1 MSEINDP
8 APRSVELTR
17 TATGHYTAR
26 NSEGAEIE
34 FGRGEGLLTPVELL
48 LAAIAGCSAIDV
60 DVATSRSAEPSEFRV
75 EATGRKVV
83 EENGANRL
91 DGLNL
96 SFHLSFPDDDAGR
109 KAAGMVQRLVTL
121 SHDKYCTVSRTVEH
135 GAAVGHDLHVGIDD
149 RGLHVR
155 TGPDHGTRQDD
166 TVPDPRTRLD
176 DRPGPHD
183 GMLDRPVDHRAVPE
197 Q

>member
-26 NSEGAEIE
+26 NAEGAEIA
-34 FGRGEGLLTPVELL
+34 FGRGEGLLSPVELL

-75 EATGRKVV
+75 EATGRKIL

-91 DGLNL
+91 EDLHL
-96 SFHLSFPDDDAGR
+96 SFHLAFPDDAAGR

-135 GAAVGHDLHVGIDD
+135 GTAVGHDVSVG
-149 RGLHVR
+149 V
-155 TGPDHGTRQDD
+155 
-166 TVPDPRTRLD
+166 
-176 DRPGPHD
+176 D
-183 GMLDRPVDHRAVPE
+183 GAAGETP
-197 Q
+197 